1 MTTARRFGPRPR
13 SFRDPKTDLRFRFE
27 LAERLHLM
35 VADLDDGMTAR
46 EFAYWKQLE
55 RVRVAERKRELER
68 QQSRRYQRGR

>member
-1 MTTARRFGPRPR
+1 
-13 SFRDPKTDLRFRFE
+13 
-27 LAERLHLM
+27 M

-55 RVRVAERKRELER
+55 RVRAAERKRELER